1 MNTRKPGPHRVRMLA
16 RRSKPATFRFSIPW
30 LVLVFA
36 IGGLFVFGAYTNF
49 FASARWAEVS
59 AYAAVAV
66 ALALIVPCVR
76 AVRRSEFGYPAIRSN
91 AIRIA
96 LAVVLLPASAA
107 FVIWIALA
115 DGLPDLITRAGGTPF
130 VESHYLRAV
139 STSGY
144 RKGCAN
150 RVFGAPFEVGSPEGY
165 YCAGSDELSRLPASG
180 LMSIHG
186 RQSWF
191 GKHVDRIEPVD
202 PALHR

>member
-1 MNTRKPGPHRVRMLA
+1 MNTRKPGPHRVPMLA
-16 RRSKPATFRFSIPW
+16 RRSKPATYRFRIPW
-30 LVLVFA
+30 LVPVLAFGA
-36 IGGLFVFGAYTNF
+36 LFVFGTRTNF

-76 AVRRSEFGYPAIRSN
+76 AVRRSEFGYPEIRSN

-96 LAVVLLPASAA
+96 LAVVVLPAFAA
-107 FVIWIALA
+107 FTIWIALA
-115 DGLPDLITRAGGTPF
+115 DGLPDLITRARGTPF
-130 VESHYLRAV
+130 VESHYLRTV

-144 RKGCAN
+144 RGCAN
-150 RVFGAPFEVGSPEGY
+150 RVFGALFERGSPVGY